1 MAAFALRLVG
11 LLTLTLMVI
20 IISVWALTIGSSDI
34 GIGGVVE
41 ALSGSGDE
49 RQFLVVTTVRLPRIL
64 AALLAGASLAVA
76 GAIMQA
82 VTANPLASPGLLGIN
97 AGAAFA
103 VVASLILF
111 EPAPTA
117 VYVWYAFV
125 GAASAAFIVYMLAS
139 SGVGGATPLKLAL
152 SGVIL
157 SVFLGSVTSSILIF
171 DKTTLDNVRLWSVGS
186 LSGRPMSSVVAVS
199 PYIGLGIVAALVFSR
214 QVATLSLGAE
224 VARSIG
230 QNITRWRLTCGVVV
244 VMLAGS
250 AVAMA
255 GPIGFVGLV
264 VPHMVRLAIGT
275 DYRWILPFC
284 AVAGALL
291 VILADN
297 LLRYVLPA
305 RDIPVGVTM
314 AIIGAPL
321 FVFLARYRIGNAR

>member
-11 LLTLTLMVI
+11 LLTLTLVVI
-20 IISVWALTIGSSDI
+20 VISLWALTIGSSEI
-34 GIGGVVE
+34 GLGSVVQ
-41 ALSGSGDE
+41 ALAGQGDE
-49 RQFLVVTTVRLPRIL
+49 RRFLVVTTVRLPRIL

-103 VVASLILF
+103 VVVSLILF

-117 VYVWYAFV
+117 VYVWYAFG
-125 GAASAAFIVYMLAS
+125 GAATAAFIVYMLAS
-139 SGVGGATPLKLAL
+139 AGAGGATPLKLAL

-157 SVFLGSVTSSILIF
+157 SVFLGSVTASILIF

-186 LSGRPMSSVVAVS
+186 LSGRPMSSVVAVA
-199 PYIGLGIVAALVFSR
+199 PYIGLGLVAAMAFSR
-214 QVATLSLGAE
+214 QVATLSLGAQ
-224 VARSIG
+224 VARSVG
-230 QNITRWRLTCGVVV
+230 QNIALWRLASGGVV

-275 DYRWILPFC
+275 DYRWILPYC
-284 AVAGALL
+284 AIAGALL

-297 LLRYVLPA
+297 LLRFALPG

-314 AIIGAPL
+314 ALVGAPL

>member
-1 MAAFALRLVG
+1 MAASALRLVG
-11 LLTLTLMVI
+11 LLTLTLVVI
-20 IISVWALTIGSSDI
+20 VISLWALTIGSSDI

-41 ALSGSGDE
+41 ALAGAGDE
-49 RQFLVVTTVRLPRIL
+49 RRFLVVTTVRLPRIL

-82 VTANPLASPGLLGIN
+82 VTSNPLASPGLLGIN

-117 VYVWYAFV
+117 VYVWYAFG
-125 GAASAAFIVYMLAS
+125 GAAAAAFIVYMLAS
-139 SGVGGATPLKLAL
+139 TGAGGATPLKLAL

-157 SVFLGSVTSSILIF
+157 SVFLGSVTASILIF

-186 LSGRPMSSVVAVS
+186 LSGRPMSSVVAVA
-199 PYIGLGIVAALVFSR
+199 PYIGFGLVAAMAFSR
-214 QVATLSLGAE
+214 QVATLSLGAQ
-224 VARSIG
+224 VARSVG
-230 QNITRWRLTCGVVV
+230 QNIALWRLASGAIV

-275 DYRWILPFC
+275 DYRWILPYC
-284 AVAGALL
+284 AIAGALL

-297 LLRYVLPA
+297 LLRFALPG

-314 AIIGAPL
+314 ALVGAPL